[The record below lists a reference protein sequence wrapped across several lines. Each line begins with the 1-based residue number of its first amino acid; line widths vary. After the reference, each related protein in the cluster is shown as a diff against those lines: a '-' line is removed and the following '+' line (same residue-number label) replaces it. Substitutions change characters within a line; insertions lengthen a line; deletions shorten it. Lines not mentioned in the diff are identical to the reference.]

1 MWGYIVIEET
11 EEGVY
16 LQSFNGDIQYLT
28 NEEYSLFQKN
38 RYMSSVNGTNGM
50 ITPVIR
56 LESS

>member
-1 MWGYIVIEET
+1 MSLESKMWAYIVIEET

-38 RYMSSVNGTNGM
+38 RY
-50 ITPVIR
+50 IR
-56 LESS
+56 SRKNT